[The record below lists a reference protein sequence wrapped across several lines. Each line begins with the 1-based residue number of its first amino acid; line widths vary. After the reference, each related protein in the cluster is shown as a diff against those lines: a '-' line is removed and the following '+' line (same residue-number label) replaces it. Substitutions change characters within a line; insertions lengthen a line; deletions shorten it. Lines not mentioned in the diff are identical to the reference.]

1 MKKIILI
8 VVAICGLCFTSFAQL
23 NIKSTS
29 SKSETLYRDMWVSC
43 SWNGAAFIMTSSDP
57 QTSLSLT
64 FTLGGDKA
72 SAYKTVYQIISW
84 FDSAENKS
92 SITFEDGGNDIT
104 LYKQD
109 GAQIIIS
116 TGDAE
121 FIRKEYSRRIS
132 GALAGTPQYRKDERT
147 PHLSFITDKAIN
159 EISRR
164 IWTLT
169 DPKYIK
175 GDPNDDPYVRQI
187 KEREREYNKA
197 KAAAD
202 STAERIADLK
212 KQIKDLQKTGKK
224 GESDALKSELDK
236 ANEINKVARQKIREY
251 ENAG

>member
-1 MKKIILI
+1 MKKIILFL
-8 VVAICGLCFTSFAQL
+8 ATALCLSGMAFAQL

-43 SWNGAAFIMTSSDP
+43 SWNGSAFIMTSSDP
-57 QTSLSLT
+57 QTSLSLS
-64 FTLGGDKA
+64 FTLGEDKA

-84 FDSAENKS
+84 FDGAENKS
-92 SITFEDGGNDIT
+92 SITFEDNGTDIT

-132 GALAGTPQYRKDERT
+132 GALAGTPQYRKDQRT
-147 PHLSFITDKAIN
+147 PHLSFITNNAIN

-175 GDPNDDPYVRQI
+175 GDPNDDPYVRQVR
-187 KEREREYNKA
+187 ERERQYNKA

-202 STAERIADLK
+202 STAVKIADLK
-212 KQIKDLQKTGKK
+212 KQIKELQKAGKK
-224 GESDALKSELDK
+224 SEADALKAELDK
-236 ANEINKVARQKIREY
+236 ANEINKEARQKIREY